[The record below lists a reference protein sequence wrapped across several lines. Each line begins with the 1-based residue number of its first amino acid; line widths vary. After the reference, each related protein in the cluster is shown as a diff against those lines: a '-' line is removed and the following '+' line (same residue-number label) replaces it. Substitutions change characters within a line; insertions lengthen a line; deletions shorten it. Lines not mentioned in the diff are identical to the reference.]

1 MIAITKVL
9 FERVLTQAEMQ
20 QMILNSPQ
28 TAQAGQGVHVAPG
41 VVVPAAAPQQI
52 AVPAVQHGVIAPAA
66 AATTQV
72 VAAPVVKAAAAAPQQ
87 IAAPVTAPVV
97 VSPQVATTARRLNV
111 SQPYQAA
118 MNKSFNQ
125 FRKEEGRMPQVAGD
139 RQVVPANPTDQA
151 RINQL
156 HKQYMTAG
164 VPAKTAP
171 AVTKVAEQPV
181 PVADVAKKAAVDA
194 PAAAPA
200 ADAAKKAATEATKE
214 ASQTQK
220 DISGTDAAGI
230 ALKKGAQAT
239 GEALGSGAK
248 KAMEFAGE
256 NPVAGGLVAG
266 AVGALGLR
274 KLLQRNKSV

>member
-20 QMILNSPQ
+20 QMMVNNAVRTGMI
-28 TAQAGQGVHVAPG
+28 
-41 VVVPAAAPQQI
+41 PAVAPQQI
-52 AVPAVQHGVIAPAA
+52 VAAPAVQQGVIAPVAA
-66 AATTQV
+66 APATTVVARAPVATAPV
-72 VAAPVVKAAAAAPQQ
+72 VAAAP
-87 IAAPVTAPVV
+87 ATAPVV

-171 AVTKVAEQPV
+171 GAVATKVAEQP
-181 PVADVAKKAAVDA
+181 A
-194 PAAAPA
+194 PAAAPAA

-214 ASQTQK
+214 AAQTSK
-220 DISGTDAAGI
+220 EISGTEAAGI

>member
-20 QMILNSPQ
+20 QMMVNNAVRTGMI
-28 TAQAGQGVHVAPG
+28 
-41 VVVPAAAPQQI
+41 PAVAPQQI
-52 AVPAVQHGVIAPAA
+52 VAAPAVQQGVIAPVAA
-66 AATTQV
+66 APATTVVARAPVATAPV
-72 VAAPVVKAAAAAPQQ
+72 VAAAP
-87 IAAPVTAPVV
+87 ATAPVV

-171 AVTKVAEQPV
+171 GAVATKVAEQP
-181 PVADVAKKAAVDA
+181 A
-194 PAAAPA
+194 PAAAPAA

-214 ASQTQK
+214 AAQTSK
-220 DISGTDAAGI
+220 EISGTKAAGI

>member
-1 MIAITKVL
+1 MIAINKFL
-9 FERVLTQAEMQ
+9 FERALTQAEMQ
-20 QMILNSPQ
+20 QMMVNNAVRTGMI
-28 TAQAGQGVHVAPG
+28 
-41 VVVPAAAPQQI
+41 PAVAPQQI
-52 AVPAVQHGVIAPAA
+52 VAAPAVQQGVIAPVAA
-66 AATTQV
+66 APATTV
-72 VAAPVVKAAAAAPQQ
+72 VARAPVATAPQQ
-87 IAAPVTAPVV
+87 IAAPATAPVV

-125 FRKEEGRMPQVAGD
+125 FRKETGRMPQVVGD

-171 AVTKVAEQPV
+171 GAVATKVAEQP
-181 PVADVAKKAAVDA
+181 A
-194 PAAAPA
+194 PAAAPAAAA

-214 ASQTQK
+214 AAQTSK
-220 DISGTDAAGI
+220 EISGTEAAGI

-266 AVGALGLR
+266 AAGALGLR

>member
-20 QMILNSPQ
+20 QMMVNNAVRTGMI
-28 TAQAGQGVHVAPG
+28 
-41 VVVPAAAPQQI
+41 PAVAPQQI
-52 AVPAVQHGVIAPAA
+52 VAAPAVQQGVIAPVAA
-66 AATTQV
+66 APATTV
-72 VAAPVVKAAAAAPQQ
+72 VARAPVATAPQQ
-87 IAAPVTAPVV
+87 IAAPATAPVV

-171 AVTKVAEQPV
+171 GAVATKVAEQP
-181 PVADVAKKAAVDA
+181 A
-194 PAAAPA
+194 PAAAPAA

-214 ASQTQK
+214 AAQTSK
-220 DISGTDAAGI
+220 EISGTEAAGI

-266 AVGALGLR
+266 AAGALGLR

>member
-20 QMILNSPQ
+20 QMMVNNAVRTGMI
-28 TAQAGQGVHVAPG
+28 
-41 VVVPAAAPQQI
+41 PAVAPQQI
-52 AVPAVQHGVIAPAA
+52 VAAPAVQQGVIAPVAA
-66 AATTQV
+66 APATTVVARAPVATAPV
-72 VAAPVVKAAAAAPQQ
+72 VAAAP
-87 IAAPVTAPVV
+87 ATAPVV

-171 AVTKVAEQPV
+171 GAVATKVAEQP
-181 PVADVAKKAAVDA
+181 A
-194 PAAAPA
+194 PAAAPAA

-214 ASQTQK
+214 AAQTSK
-220 DISGTDAAGI
+220 EISGTEAAGI

-256 NPVAGGLVAG
+256 NPVAGGAVAG

>member
-52 AVPAVQHGVIAPAA
+52 AVPAVQHGVIAP
-66 AATTQV
+66 ATTQV

-139 RQVVPANPTDQA
+139 RQTVVKPIDQA

-156 HKQYMTAG
+156 HKQNMAAG
-164 VPAKTAP
+164 IPAKTAP

-181 PVADVAKKAAVDA
+181 PVADVAKKAAVD
-194 PAAAPA
+194 APA

>member
-20 QMILNSPQ
+20 QMMVNNAVRTGMI
-28 TAQAGQGVHVAPG
+28 
-41 VVVPAAAPQQI
+41 PAVAPQQI
-52 AVPAVQHGVIAPAA
+52 VAAPAVQQGVIAPVAA
-66 AATTQV
+66 APATTVVARAPVATAPV
-72 VAAPVVKAAAAAPQQ
+72 VAAAP
-87 IAAPVTAPVV
+87 ATAPVV

-125 FRKEEGRMPQVAGD
+125 FRKEEGRMPQVVGD

-171 AVTKVAEQPV
+171 GAVATKVAEQPA

-214 ASQTQK
+214 AAQTSK
-220 DISGTDAAGI
+220 EISGTEAAGI

-256 NPVAGGLVAG
+256 NPVAGGVVAG

>member
-1 MIAITKVL
+1 MIAINKFL
-9 FERVLTQAEMQ
+9 FERALTQAEMQ
-20 QMILNSPQ
+20 QMMVNNAVRTGMI
-28 TAQAGQGVHVAPG
+28 
-41 VVVPAAAPQQI
+41 PAVAPQQI
-52 AVPAVQHGVIAPAA
+52 VAAPAVQQGVIAPVAA
-66 AATTQV
+66 APATTVVARAPVATAPV
-72 VAAPVVKAAAAAPQQ
+72 VAAAP
-87 IAAPVTAPVV
+87 ATAPVV

-171 AVTKVAEQPV
+171 GAVATKVAEQP
-181 PVADVAKKAAVDA
+181 A
-194 PAAAPA
+194 PAAAPAA

-214 ASQTQK
+214 AAQTSK
-220 DISGTDAAGI
+220 EISGTEAAGI

>member
-20 QMILNSPQ
+20 QMMVNNAVRTGMI
-28 TAQAGQGVHVAPG
+28 
-41 VVVPAAAPQQI
+41 PAVAPQQI
-52 AVPAVQHGVIAPAA
+52 VAAPAVQQGVIAPVAA
-66 AATTQV
+66 APATTVVARAPVATAPV
-72 VAAPVVKAAAAAPQQ
+72 VAAAP
-87 IAAPVTAPVV
+87 ATAPVV

-125 FRKEEGRMPQVAGD
+125 FRKEEGRMPQVVGD

-151 RINQL
+151 RIDQL

-171 AVTKVAEQPV
+171 GAVATKVAEQPA

-214 ASQTQK
+214 AAQTSK
-220 DISGTDAAGI
+220 EISGTEAAGI

>member
-20 QMILNSPQ
+20 QMMVNNAVRTGMI
-28 TAQAGQGVHVAPG
+28 
-41 VVVPAAAPQQI
+41 PAVAPQQI
-52 AVPAVQHGVIAPAA
+52 VAAPAVQQGVIAPVAA
-66 AATTQV
+66 APATTV
-72 VAAPVVKAAAAAPQQ
+72 VARAPVATAPQQ
-87 IAAPVTAPVV
+87 IAAPATAPVV

-151 RINQL
+151 RIKQL

-171 AVTKVAEQPV
+171 GAVATKVAEQP
-181 PVADVAKKAAVDA
+181 A
-194 PAAAPA
+194 PAAAPAAAA

-214 ASQTQK
+214 AAQTSK
-220 DISGTDAAGI
+220 EISGTEAAGI

-266 AVGALGLR
+266 AAGALGLR

>member
-20 QMILNSPQ
+20 QMMVNNAVRTGMI
-28 TAQAGQGVHVAPG
+28 
-41 VVVPAAAPQQI
+41 PAVAPQQI
-52 AVPAVQHGVIAPAA
+52 VAAPAVQQGVIAPVAA
-66 AATTQV
+66 APATTVVARAPVATAPV
-72 VAAPVVKAAAAAPQQ
+72 VAAAP
-87 IAAPVTAPVV
+87 ATAPVV

-125 FRKEEGRMPQVAGD
+125 FRKETGRMPQVVGD

-171 AVTKVAEQPV
+171 GAVATKVAEQP
-181 PVADVAKKAAVDA
+181 A
-194 PAAAPA
+194 PAAAPAAAA

-214 ASQTQK
+214 AAQTSK
-220 DISGTDAAGI
+220 EISGTEAAGI

-266 AVGALGLR
+266 AAGALGLR

>member
-52 AVPAVQHGVIAPAA
+52 AVPAVQHGVIAP
-66 AATTQV
+66 ATTQV

-139 RQVVPANPTDQA
+139 RQTVVKPIDQA

-156 HKQYMTAG
+156 HKQNMAAG
-164 VPAKTAP
+164 IPAKTAP

-181 PVADVAKKAAVDA
+181 PVADVAKKAAV
-194 PAAAPA
+194 AAPA

>member
-20 QMILNSPQ
+20 QMMVNNAVRTGMI
-28 TAQAGQGVHVAPG
+28 
-41 VVVPAAAPQQI
+41 PAVAPQQI
-52 AVPAVQHGVIAPAA
+52 VAAPAVQQGVIAPVAA
-66 AATTQV
+66 APATTV
-72 VAAPVVKAAAAAPQQ
+72 VARAPVATAPVVA
-87 IAAPVTAPVV
+87 AAPVTAPVV

-125 FRKEEGRMPQVAGD
+125 FRKETGRMPQVVGD

-171 AVTKVAEQPV
+171 GAVATKVAEQP
-181 PVADVAKKAAVDA
+181 A
-194 PAAAPA
+194 PAAAPAA

-214 ASQTQK
+214 AAQTSK
-220 DISGTDAAGI
+220 EISGTEAAGI

-256 NPVAGGLVAG
+256 NPVAGGVVTG

>member
-20 QMILNSPQ
+20 QMMVNNAVRTGMI
-28 TAQAGQGVHVAPG
+28 
-41 VVVPAAAPQQI
+41 PAVAPQQI
-52 AVPAVQHGVIAPAA
+52 VAAPAVQQGVIAPVAA
-66 AATTQV
+66 APATTV
-72 VAAPVVKAAAAAPQQ
+72 VARAPVATAPQQ
-87 IAAPVTAPVV
+87 IAAPATAPVV

-125 FRKEEGRMPQVAGD
+125 FRKETGRMPQVVGD

-171 AVTKVAEQPV
+171 GAVATKVAEQP
-181 PVADVAKKAAVDA
+181 A
-194 PAAAPA
+194 PAAAPAA

-214 ASQTQK
+214 AAQTSK
-220 DISGTDAAGI
+220 EISGTEAAGI

-266 AVGALGLR
+266 AAGALGLR

>member
-20 QMILNSPQ
+20 QMMVNNAVRTGMI
-28 TAQAGQGVHVAPG
+28 
-41 VVVPAAAPQQI
+41 PAVAPQQI
-52 AVPAVQHGVIAPAA
+52 VAAPAVQQGVIAPVAA
-66 AATTQV
+66 APATTV
-72 VAAPVVKAAAAAPQQ
+72 VARAPVATAPQQ
-87 IAAPVTAPVV
+87 IAAPATAPVV

-125 FRKEEGRMPQVAGD
+125 FRKETGRMPQVAGD

-171 AVTKVAEQPV
+171 GAVATKVAEQPV

-200 ADAAKKAATEATKE
+200 AADAAKKAATEATKE
-214 ASQTQK
+214 AAQTSK
-220 DISGTDAAGI
+220 EISGTEAAGI

-266 AVGALGLR
+266 AAGALGLR

>member
-20 QMILNSPQ
+20 QMMVNNAVRTGMI
-28 TAQAGQGVHVAPG
+28 
-41 VVVPAAAPQQI
+41 PAVAPQQI
-52 AVPAVQHGVIAPAA
+52 VAAPAVQQGVIAPVAA
-66 AATTQV
+66 APATTV
-72 VAAPVVKAAAAAPQQ
+72 VARAPVATAPQQ
-87 IAAPVTAPVV
+87 IAAPATAPVV

-139 RQVVPANPTDQA
+139 RQTVVNPTDQA

-171 AVTKVAEQPV
+171 GAVATKVAEQP
-181 PVADVAKKAAVDA
+181 A
-194 PAAAPA
+194 PAAAPAA

-214 ASQTQK
+214 AAQTSK
-220 DISGTDAAGI
+220 EISGTEAAGI

>member
-1 MIAITKVL
+1 MIAINKFL
-9 FERVLTQAEMQ
+9 FERALTQAEMQ
-20 QMILNSPQ
+20 QMMVNNAVRTGMI
-28 TAQAGQGVHVAPG
+28 
-41 VVVPAAAPQQI
+41 PAVAPQQI
-52 AVPAVQHGVIAPAA
+52 VAAPAVQQGVIAPVAA
-66 AATTQV
+66 APATTVVARAPVATAPV
-72 VAAPVVKAAAAAPQQ
+72 VAAAP
-87 IAAPVTAPVV
+87 ATAPVV

-139 RQVVPANPTDQA
+139 RQTVVKPIDQA

-156 HKQYMTAG
+156 HKQNMAAG
-164 VPAKTAP
+164 IPAKTAP

>member
-28 TAQAGQGVHVAPG
+28 TAQVGQGVQVAPG

-139 RQVVPANPTDQA
+139 RQTVVKPIDQA

-156 HKQYMTAG
+156 HKQNMAAG
-164 VPAKTAP
+164 IPAKTAP

-181 PVADVAKKAAVDA
+181 PVADVAKKAAVD
-194 PAAAPA
+194 APA

>member
-1 MIAITKVL
+1 
-9 FERVLTQAEMQ
+9 
-20 QMILNSPQ
+20 
-28 TAQAGQGVHVAPG
+28 
-41 VVVPAAAPQQI
+41 
-52 AVPAVQHGVIAPAA
+52 
-66 AATTQV
+66 
-72 VAAPVVKAAAAAPQQ
+72 
-87 IAAPVTAPVV
+87 
-97 VSPQVATTARRLNV
+97 
-111 SQPYQAA
+111 

-171 AVTKVAEQPV
+171 GAVATKVAEQP
-181 PVADVAKKAAVDA
+181 A
-194 PAAAPA
+194 PAAAPAA

-214 ASQTQK
+214 AAQTSK
-220 DISGTDAAGI
+220 EISGTEAAGI

>member
-20 QMILNSPQ
+20 QMMVNNAVRTGMI
-28 TAQAGQGVHVAPG
+28 
-41 VVVPAAAPQQI
+41 PAVAPQQI
-52 AVPAVQHGVIAPAA
+52 VAAPAVQQGVIAPVAA
-66 AATTQV
+66 APATTV
-72 VAAPVVKAAAAAPQQ
+72 VARAPVATAPQQ
-87 IAAPVTAPVV
+87 IAAPATAPVV

-194 PAAAPA
+194 PAAAA

-214 ASQTQK
+214 AAQTSK
-220 DISGTDAAGI
+220 EISGTEAAGI

-266 AVGALGLR
+266 AAGALGLR

>member
-20 QMILNSPQ
+20 QMMVNNAVRTGMI
-28 TAQAGQGVHVAPG
+28 
-41 VVVPAAAPQQI
+41 PAVAPQQI
-52 AVPAVQHGVIAPAA
+52 VAAPAVQQGVIAPVAA
-66 AATTQV
+66 APATTVVARAPVATAPV
-72 VAAPVVKAAAAAPQQ
+72 VAAAP
-87 IAAPVTAPVV
+87 ATAPVV

-164 VPAKTAP
+164 IPAKTAP

>member
-20 QMILNSPQ
+20 QMMVNNAVRTGMI
-28 TAQAGQGVHVAPG
+28 
-41 VVVPAAAPQQI
+41 PAVAPQQI
-52 AVPAVQHGVIAPAA
+52 VAAPAVQQGVIAPVAA
-66 AATTQV
+66 APATTVVARAPVATAPV
-72 VAAPVVKAAAAAPQQ
+72 VAAAP
-87 IAAPVTAPVV
+87 ATAPVV

-171 AVTKVAEQPV
+171 GAVATKVAEQP
-181 PVADVAKKAAVDA
+181 A
-194 PAAAPA
+194 PAAAPAA

-214 ASQTQK
+214 AAQTSK
-220 DISGTDAAGI
+220 EISGTEAAGI

-256 NPVAGGLVAG
+256 NPVAGGLVTG

>member
-20 QMILNSPQ
+20 QMMVNNAVRTGMI
-28 TAQAGQGVHVAPG
+28 
-41 VVVPAAAPQQI
+41 PAVAPQQI
-52 AVPAVQHGVIAPAA
+52 VAAPAVQQGVIAPVAA
-66 AATTQV
+66 APATTV
-72 VAAPVVKAAAAAPQQ
+72 VARAPVATAPQQ
-87 IAAPVTAPVV
+87 IAAPATAPVV

-171 AVTKVAEQPV
+171 GAVATKVAEQP
-181 PVADVAKKAAVDA
+181 A
-194 PAAAPA
+194 PAAAPAAAA

-214 ASQTQK
+214 AAQTSK
-220 DISGTDAAGI
+220 EISGTEAAGI

-256 NPVAGGLVAG
+256 NPVAGGLVTG

>member
-20 QMILNSPQ
+20 QMMVNNAVRTGMI
-28 TAQAGQGVHVAPG
+28 
-41 VVVPAAAPQQI
+41 PAVAPQQI
-52 AVPAVQHGVIAPAA
+52 VAAPAVQQGVIAPVAA
-66 AATTQV
+66 APATTVVARAPVATAPV
-72 VAAPVVKAAAAAPQQ
+72 VAAAP
-87 IAAPVTAPVV
+87 ATAPVV

-220 DISGTDAAGI
+220 DISGTEAAGI

-256 NPVAGGLVAG
+256 NPVAGGVVAG

>member
-20 QMILNSPQ
+20 QMMVNNAVRTGMI
-28 TAQAGQGVHVAPG
+28 
-41 VVVPAAAPQQI
+41 PAVAPQQI
-52 AVPAVQHGVIAPAA
+52 VAAPAVQQGVIAPVAA
-66 AATTQV
+66 APATTV
-72 VAAPVVKAAAAAPQQ
+72 VARAPVATAPQQ
-87 IAAPVTAPVV
+87 IAAPATAPVV

-171 AVTKVAEQPV
+171 GAVATKVAEQP
-181 PVADVAKKAAVDA
+181 A
-194 PAAAPA
+194 PAAAPAAAA

-214 ASQTQK
+214 AAQTSK
-220 DISGTDAAGI
+220 EISGTEAAGI

-256 NPVAGGLVAG
+256 NPVAGGLAAG

>member
-20 QMILNSPQ
+20 QMMVNNAVRTGMI
-28 TAQAGQGVHVAPG
+28 
-41 VVVPAAAPQQI
+41 PAVAPQQI
-52 AVPAVQHGVIAPAA
+52 VAAPAVQQGVIAPVAA
-66 AATTQV
+66 APATTVVARAPVATAPV
-72 VAAPVVKAAAAAPQQ
+72 VAAAP
-87 IAAPVTAPVV
+87 ATAPVV

-125 FRKEEGRMPQVAGD
+125 FRKETGRMPQVVGD

-171 AVTKVAEQPV
+171 GAVATKVAEQL
-181 PVADVAKKAAVDA
+181 A
-194 PAAAPA
+194 PAAASAA

-214 ASQTQK
+214 AAQTSK
-220 DISGTDAAGI
+220 EISGTEAAGI

>member
-20 QMILNSPQ
+20 QMMVNNAVRTGMI
-28 TAQAGQGVHVAPG
+28 
-41 VVVPAAAPQQI
+41 PAVAPQQI
-52 AVPAVQHGVIAPAA
+52 VAAPAVQQGVIAPVAA
-66 AATTQV
+66 APATTVVARAPVATAPV
-72 VAAPVVKAAAAAPQQ
+72 VAAAP
-87 IAAPVTAPVV
+87 ATAPVV

-125 FRKEEGRMPQVAGD
+125 FRKETGRMPQVVGD

>member
-20 QMILNSPQ
+20 QMMVNNAVRTGMI
-28 TAQAGQGVHVAPG
+28 
-41 VVVPAAAPQQI
+41 PAVAPQQI
-52 AVPAVQHGVIAPAA
+52 VAAPAVQQGVIAPVAA
-66 AATTQV
+66 APATTV
-72 VAAPVVKAAAAAPQQ
+72 VARAPVATAPQQ
-87 IAAPVTAPVV
+87 IAAPATAPVV

-125 FRKEEGRMPQVAGD
+125 FRKEAGRMPQVVGD

-171 AVTKVAEQPV
+171 GAVATKVAEQP
-181 PVADVAKKAAVDA
+181 A
-194 PAAAPA
+194 PAAAPAAAA

-214 ASQTQK
+214 AAQTSK
-220 DISGTDAAGI
+220 EISGTEAAGI

>member
-20 QMILNSPQ
+20 QMMVNNAVRTGMI
-28 TAQAGQGVHVAPG
+28 
-41 VVVPAAAPQQI
+41 PAVAPQQI
-52 AVPAVQHGVIAPAA
+52 VAAPAVQQGVIAPVAA
-66 AATTQV
+66 APATTV
-72 VAAPVVKAAAAAPQQ
+72 VARAPVATAPQQ
-87 IAAPVTAPVV
+87 IAAPATAPVV

-125 FRKEEGRMPQVAGD
+125 FRKETGRMPQVVGD

-171 AVTKVAEQPV
+171 GAVATKVAEQP
-181 PVADVAKKAAVDA
+181 A
-194 PAAAPA
+194 PAAAPAAAA

-214 ASQTQK
+214 AAQTSK
-220 DISGTDAAGI
+220 EISGTEAAGI

-256 NPVAGGLVAG
+256 NPVAGGLVTG

>member
-1 MIAITKVL
+1 MIAINKFL
-9 FERVLTQAEMQ
+9 FERALTQAEMQ
-20 QMILNSPQ
+20 QMMVNNAVRTGMI
-28 TAQAGQGVHVAPG
+28 
-41 VVVPAAAPQQI
+41 PAVAPQQI
-52 AVPAVQHGVIAPAA
+52 VAAPAVQQGVIAPVAA
-66 AATTQV
+66 APATTV
-72 VAAPVVKAAAAAPQQ
+72 VARAPVATAPQQ
-87 IAAPVTAPVV
+87 IAAPATAPVV

-139 RQVVPANPTDQA
+139 RQVVPVNPTDQA

-171 AVTKVAEQPV
+171 GAVATKVAEQP
-181 PVADVAKKAAVDA
+181 A
-194 PAAAPA
+194 PAAAPAAAA

-214 ASQTQK
+214 AAQTSK
-220 DISGTDAAGI
+220 EISGTEAAGI

>member
-28 TAQAGQGVHVAPG
+28 AAQAGQGVQVAPG

-52 AVPAVQHGVIAPAA
+52 VVPAVQHGVIAPAA

-72 VAAPVVKAAAAAPQQ
+72 VAAPVVKTAAAAPQQ

-139 RQVVPANPTDQA
+139 RQTVVKPIDQA

-156 HKQYMTAG
+156 HKQNMAAG
-164 VPAKTAP
+164 IPAKTAP

>member
-20 QMILNSPQ
+20 QMMVNNAVRTGMI
-28 TAQAGQGVHVAPG
+28 
-41 VVVPAAAPQQI
+41 PAVAPQQI
-52 AVPAVQHGVIAPAA
+52 VAAPAVQQGVIAPVAA
-66 AATTQV
+66 APATTVVARAPVATAPV
-72 VAAPVVKAAAAAPQQ
+72 VAAAP
-87 IAAPVTAPVV
+87 ATAPVV

-171 AVTKVAEQPV
+171 GAVATKVAEQPV

-194 PAAAPA
+194 PAA
-200 ADAAKKAATEATKE
+200 DVAKKAATEATKE
-214 ASQTQK
+214 AAQTSK
-220 DISGTDAAGI
+220 EISGTEAAGI

>member
-20 QMILNSPQ
+20 QMMVNNAVRTGMI
-28 TAQAGQGVHVAPG
+28 
-41 VVVPAAAPQQI
+41 PAVAPQQI
-52 AVPAVQHGVIAPAA
+52 VAAPAVQQGVIAPVAA
-66 AATTQV
+66 APATTVVARAPVATAPV
-72 VAAPVVKAAAAAPQQ
+72 VAAAP
-87 IAAPVTAPVV
+87 ATAPVV

-171 AVTKVAEQPV
+171 GAVATKVAEQP
-181 PVADVAKKAAVDA
+181 A
-194 PAAAPA
+194 PAAAPAAAA

-214 ASQTQK
+214 AAQTSK
-220 DISGTDAAGI
+220 EISGTEAAGI

>member
-20 QMILNSPQ
+20 QMMVNNAVRTGMI
-28 TAQAGQGVHVAPG
+28 
-41 VVVPAAAPQQI
+41 PAVAPQQI
-52 AVPAVQHGVIAPAA
+52 VAAPAVQQGVIAPVAA
-66 AATTQV
+66 APATTV
-72 VAAPVVKAAAAAPQQ
+72 VARAPVATAPVVA
-87 IAAPVTAPVV
+87 AAPVTAPVV

-125 FRKEEGRMPQVAGD
+125 FRKETGRMPQVVGD

-171 AVTKVAEQPV
+171 GAVATKVAEQP
-181 PVADVAKKAAVDA
+181 A
-194 PAAAPA
+194 PAAAPAA

-214 ASQTQK
+214 AAQTSK
-220 DISGTDAAGI
+220 EISGTEAAGI

-266 AVGALGLR
+266 AAGALGLR

>member
-20 QMILNSPQ
+20 QMMVNNAVRTGMI
-28 TAQAGQGVHVAPG
+28 
-41 VVVPAAAPQQI
+41 PAVAPQQI
-52 AVPAVQHGVIAPAA
+52 VAAPAVQQGVIAPVAA
-66 AATTQV
+66 APATTV
-72 VAAPVVKAAAAAPQQ
+72 VARAPVATAPQQ
-87 IAAPVTAPVV
+87 IAAPATAPVV

-125 FRKEEGRMPQVAGD
+125 FRKETGRMPQVVGD

-171 AVTKVAEQPV
+171 GAVATKVAEQP
-181 PVADVAKKAAVDA
+181 A
-194 PAAAPA
+194 PAAAPAA

-214 ASQTQK
+214 AAQTSK
-220 DISGTDAAGI
+220 EISGTEAAGI

>member
-20 QMILNSPQ
+20 QMMVNNAVRTGMI
-28 TAQAGQGVHVAPG
+28 
-41 VVVPAAAPQQI
+41 PAVAPQQI
-52 AVPAVQHGVIAPAA
+52 VAAPAVQQGVIAPVAA
-66 AATTQV
+66 APATTVVARAPVATAPV
-72 VAAPVVKAAAAAPQQ
+72 VAAAP
-87 IAAPVTAPVV
+87 ATAPVV

-125 FRKEEGRMPQVAGD
+125 FRKEEGRMPQVVGD

-171 AVTKVAEQPV
+171 GAVATKVAEQPV

-200 ADAAKKAATEATKE
+200 AAAADAAKKAATEATKE
-214 ASQTQK
+214 AAQTSK
-220 DISGTDAAGI
+220 EISGTEAAGI

-266 AVGALGLR
+266 AAGALGLR

>member
-1 MIAITKVL
+1 MIAINKFL
-9 FERVLTQAEMQ
+9 FERALTQAEMQ
-20 QMILNSPQ
+20 QMMVNNAVRTGMI
-28 TAQAGQGVHVAPG
+28 
-41 VVVPAAAPQQI
+41 PAVAPQQI
-52 AVPAVQHGVIAPAA
+52 VAAPAVQHGVIAPAA
-66 AATTQV
+66 AATPQV

-171 AVTKVAEQPV
+171 GAVATKVAEQP
-181 PVADVAKKAAVDA
+181 A
-194 PAAAPA
+194 PAAAPAA

-256 NPVAGGLVAG
+256 NPVAGGLVTG

>member
-20 QMILNSPQ
+20 QMMVNNAVRTGMI
-28 TAQAGQGVHVAPG
+28 
-41 VVVPAAAPQQI
+41 PAVAPQQI
-52 AVPAVQHGVIAPAA
+52 VAAPAVQQGVIAPVAA
-66 AATTQV
+66 APATTVVARAPVATAPV
-72 VAAPVVKAAAAAPQQ
+72 VAAAP
-87 IAAPVTAPVV
+87 ATAPVV

-125 FRKEEGRMPQVAGD
+125 FRKETGRMPQVVGD

-171 AVTKVAEQPV
+171 GAVATKVAEQP
-181 PVADVAKKAAVDA
+181 A
-194 PAAAPA
+194 PAAAPAA

-214 ASQTQK
+214 AAQTSK
-220 DISGTDAAGI
+220 EISGTEAAGI